1 MDTITSKLIDM
12 VRMTTSR
19 RLVCRF
25 TTPSESCLRPRKS
38 AFYAAFAVCDRQ
50 RYHEGIHRSHH
61 PHTYCAFMLVAYDA
75 VRLITENST
84 SIRSVV
90 LIAQIINGFPAQTAN
105 ETINMKKG
113 NLNEI
118 TAWRQGQ
125 QKATA

>member
-1 MDTITSKLIDM
+1 
-12 VRMTTSR
+12 
-19 RLVCRF
+19 
-25 TTPSESCLRPRKS
+25 
-38 AFYAAFAVCDRQ
+38 
-50 RYHEGIHRSHH
+50 
-61 PHTYCAFMLVAYDA
+61 MLVAYDA